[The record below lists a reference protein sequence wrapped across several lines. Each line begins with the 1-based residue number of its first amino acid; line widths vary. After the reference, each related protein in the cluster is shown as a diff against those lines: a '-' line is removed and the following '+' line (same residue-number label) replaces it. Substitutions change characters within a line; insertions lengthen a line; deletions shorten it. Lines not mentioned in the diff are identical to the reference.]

1 MKLFFDTSVLVAAM
15 VVAHPQHGPAAA
27 ALGRV
32 VLPGSMDKGSACCHS
47 LAELYAV
54 LTRLPLSPA
63 IHPTEAHR
71 LIEENVIAHFRLVP
85 LVAEDYRESLRALS
99 DTGWAGALIYD
110 ALLLRAAERSGAETV
125 LTFNVGHFQRLAH
138 TPELRA
144 RIGSP
149 M

>member
-15 VVAHPQHGPAAA
+15 VTAHPQHGPAAA
-27 ALGRV
+27 ALARV
-32 VLPGSMDKGSACCHS
+32 VSGGKDKGNVCCHS

-63 IHPTEAHR
+63 IHPAEAHR
-71 LIEENVIAHFRLVP
+71 LIEENVITHFRLVP

-99 DTGWAGALIYD
+99 GAGWAGALIYD
-110 ALLLRAAERSGAETV
+110 ALLLRAAERSGAEAV
-125 LTFNVGHFQRLAH
+125 FTFNTAHFQRLAH

-144 RIGSP
+144 RIISP
-149 M
+149 